1 MQVAVHGEVM
11 VAISNA
17 NYAQP
22 GGMLD
27 TWAESVLRAG
37 VKNAMV
43 VALDEATKAH
53 AESKGLPA
61 FQMTLEVSCTWA
73 RVTAE
78 IILNHLWRWFE
89 RIGVSPCTR
98 SLICL
103 DCHPNP
109 IQTPNLIQLRLL

>member
-1 MQVAVHGEVM
+1 MHGEVM

-61 FQMTLEVSCTWA
+61 FQMTLEARALTATLLTCEAHTKRVRQSRVLSCNETH
-73 RVTAE
+73 
-78 IILNHLWRWFE
+78 N
-89 RIGVSPCTR
+89 GCTLGKATL
-98 SLICL
+98 SM
-103 DCHPNP
+103 
-109 IQTPNLIQLRLL
+109 

>member
-1 MQVAVHGEVM
+1 MLLREAGPHAGHVGGVGARWCWQLRSQVCVAAQVAVHGEVM

-37 VKNAMV
+37 VRNALV

-61 FQMTLEVSCTWA
+61 FQMTLEVSCIA
-73 RVTAE
+73 SMYA
-78 IILNHLWRWFE
+78 L
-89 RIGVSPCTR
+89 
-98 SLICL
+98 
-103 DCHPNP
+103 
-109 IQTPNLIQLRLL
+109 

>member
-61 FQMTLEVSCTWA
+61 FQMTLEVSC
-73 RVTAE
+73 
-78 IILNHLWRWFE
+78 N
-89 RIGVSPCTR
+89 
-98 SLICL
+98 
-103 DCHPNP
+103 D
-109 IQTPNLIQLRLL
+109 

>member
-1 MQVAVHGEVM
+1 MRHADIQDVTVGLHGMQVAVHGEVM

-61 FQMTLEVSCTWA
+61 FQMTLEVSC
-73 RVTAE
+73 
-78 IILNHLWRWFE
+78 N
-89 RIGVSPCTR
+89 
-98 SLICL
+98 
-103 DCHPNP
+103 D
-109 IQTPNLIQLRLL
+109 

>member
-1 MQVAVHGEVM
+1 MHGEVM

-61 FQMTLEVSCTWA
+61 FQMTLEVSH
-73 RVTAE
+73 RNFSV
-78 IILNHLWRWFE
+78 LE
-89 RIGVSPCTR
+89 R
-98 SLICL
+98 CL
-103 DCHPNP
+103 HQRAFCASGG
-109 IQTPNLIQLRLL
+109 